1 MSTEKKTKDIGQ
13 SYGIVMCKKA
23 HAWLKHHVLA
33 HVTLSP
39 FQFQRI
45 PVVNPMFYK
54 QITWFNSSNQNKNAI
69 ELLK

>member
-13 SYGIVMCKKA
+13 SYSIVMCKKA
-23 HAWLKHHVLA
+23 HAWLKHHVLV

-45 PVVNPMFYK
+45 LVVVNPNVLQTNHML
-54 QITWFNSSNQNKNAI
+54 NQ
-69 ELLK
+69 

>member
-13 SYGIVMCKKA
+13 SYSIVMCKTA
-23 HAWLKHHVLA
+23 HAWLKHHVLV

-45 PVVNPMFYK
+45 LNPNVL
-54 QITWFNSSNQNKNAI
+54 QTC
-69 ELLK
+69 